1 MEHIAAYQ
9 KQFLDFLNNKKW
21 PSNPERLYA
30 PITYILGLG
39 GKRLRP
45 VLTLMGAN
53 AFGQQTTPA
62 LPAALAVELFHNFT
76 LLHDDIMD
84 DAPLRRGK
92 PTVHTKWD
100 NNLAILSGD
109 ALLIAAYQALEAYE
123 ESLYSQL
130 TRVLSKT
137 AIEVCEGQ
145 QYDMDFEKRTN
156 VSEGEYLHMIK
167 LKTAVLV
174 GCALKMGALIAG
186 ASLKQSEEIY
196 QIGESIGLAFQIQD
210 DYLDAF
216 GDPKSFGKQVGG
228 DIIENKKTYLYIKA
242 LESSDAKQQQE
253 LSNLY
258 NEDYQVENE
267 DKIKRVKA
275 IFKATGAAEKTQQA
289 IKAFTSKAFDILES
303 ISITDSSKSILK
315 DFGIWLM
322 NRRV

>member
-1 MEHIAAYQ
+1 MGHIADYQ

-21 PSNPERLYA
+21 PSNPESLYA
-30 PITYILGLG
+30 PISYILGLG

-53 AFGQQTTPA
+53 AFGQQTAPA

-76 LLHDDIMD
+76 LVHDDIMD

-130 TRVLSKT
+130 TRALNKT

-174 GCALKMGALIAG
+174 GCAFKMGALIAG

-196 QIGESIGLAFQIQD
+196 QIGVSIGIAFQIQD

-228 DIIENKKTYLYIKA
+228 DIIENKKTMLYYLAI
-242 LESSDAKQQQE
+242 E
-253 LSNLY
+253 LGTDIQKKELITLFSTRPQNP
-258 NEDYQVENE
+258 V
-267 DKIKRVKA
+267 DKIKTSCE
-275 IFKATGAAEKTQQA
+275 IFYKTGAQEACRAKVNYYTNQALDQLKILSLNESGKNEIEKFA
-289 IKAFTSKAFDILES
+289 KA
-303 ISITDSSKSILK
+303 
-315 DFGIWLM
+315 LM
-322 NRRV
+322 VRSF

>member
-109 ALLIAAYQALEAYE
+109 ALLIAAYQALEVYE

-228 DIIENKKTYLYIKA
+228 DIIENKKTMLYYLAI
-242 LESSDAKQQQE
+242 E
-253 LSNLY
+253 LGTDTQKKELITLFSTRPQNP
-258 NEDYQVENE
+258 V
-267 DKIKRVKA
+267 DKIKTSCE
-275 IFKATGAAEKTQQA
+275 IFYKTGAQEACRAKVNYYTNQALDQLKALSLNESGKNEIEKFA
-289 IKAFTSKAFDILES
+289 KA
-303 ISITDSSKSILK
+303 
-315 DFGIWLM
+315 LM
-322 NRRV
+322 ARSF

>member
-109 ALLIAAYQALEAYE
+109 AVLIAAYQALEAYE

-228 DIIENKKTYLYIKA
+228 DIIENKKTMLYYLAI
-242 LESSDAKQQQE
+242 E
-253 LSNLY
+253 LGTYAQKKELITLFSTRP
-258 NEDYQVENE
+258 QSPV
-267 DKIKRVKA
+267 DKIKTSCE
-275 IFKATGAAEKTQQA
+275 IFYKTGAQEACRAKVNYYTNQALDQLKALSLNESGKNEIEKFA
-289 IKAFTSKAFDILES
+289 KA
-303 ISITDSSKSILK
+303 
-315 DFGIWLM
+315 LM
-322 NRRV
+322 ARSF

>member
-216 GDPKSFGKQVGG
+216 GDPKSFGKQIGG
-228 DIIENKKTYLYIKA
+228 DIIENKKTMLYYLAIE
-242 LESSDAKQQQE
+242 LGTDAQKKE
-253 LSNLY
+253 LITLFSTRP
-258 NEDYQVENE
+258 QSPV
-267 DKIKRVKA
+267 DKIKTSCE
-275 IFKATGAAEKTQQA
+275 IFYKTGAQEACRAKVNYYTNQALDQLKALSLNESGKNEIEKFA
-289 IKAFTSKAFDILES
+289 KA
-303 ISITDSSKSILK
+303 
-315 DFGIWLM
+315 LM
-322 NRRV
+322 ARSF

>member
-156 VSEGEYLHMIK
+156 VSEGEYLHIIK

-228 DIIENKKTYLYIKA
+228 DIIENKKTMLYYLAIE
-242 LESSDAKQQQE
+242 LGTDAQKKE
-253 LSNLY
+253 LITLFSTRP
-258 NEDYQVENE
+258 QSPV
-267 DKIKRVKA
+267 DKIKTSCE
-275 IFKATGAAEKTQQA
+275 IFYKTGAQEACRAKVNYYTNQALDQLKALSLNESGKNEIEKFA
-289 IKAFTSKAFDILES
+289 KA
-303 ISITDSSKSILK
+303 
-315 DFGIWLM
+315 LM
-322 NRRV
+322 ARSF

>member
-109 ALLIAAYQALEAYE
+109 ALLIAAYQALEVYE

-228 DIIENKKTYLYIKA
+228 DIIENKKTMLYYLAIE
-242 LESSDAKQQQE
+242 LGTDAQKKE
-253 LSNLY
+253 LITLFSTRPQNP
-258 NEDYQVENE
+258 V
-267 DKIKRVKA
+267 DKIKTSCE
-275 IFKATGAAEKTQQA
+275 IFYKTGAQEACRAKVNYYTNQALDQLKALSLNESGKNEIEKFA
-289 IKAFTSKAFDILES
+289 KA
-303 ISITDSSKSILK
+303 
-315 DFGIWLM
+315 LM
-322 NRRV
+322 ARSF

>member
-109 ALLIAAYQALEAYE
+109 AVLIAAYQALEAYE

-228 DIIENKKTYLYIKA
+228 DIIENKKTMLYYLAI
-242 LESSDAKQQQE
+242 E
-253 LSNLY
+253 LGTVAQKKELITLFSTRP
-258 NEDYQVENE
+258 QSPV
-267 DKIKRVKA
+267 DKIKTSCE
-275 IFKATGAAEKTQQA
+275 IFYKTGAQEACRAKVNYYTNQALDQLKALSLNESGKNEIEKFA
-289 IKAFTSKAFDILES
+289 KA
-303 ISITDSSKSILK
+303 
-315 DFGIWLM
+315 LM
-322 NRRV
+322 ARSF

>member
-45 VLTLMGAN
+45 ILTLMGAN

-109 ALLIAAYQALEAYE
+109 ALLIAAYQALEVYE

-216 GDPKSFGKQVGG
+216 GDPKSFGKQIGG
-228 DIIENKKTYLYIKA
+228 DIIENKKTMLYYLAIE
-242 LESSDAKQQQE
+242 LGTDAQKKE
-253 LSNLY
+253 LITLFSTRPQNP
-258 NEDYQVENE
+258 V
-267 DKIKRVKA
+267 DKIKTSCE
-275 IFKATGAAEKTQQA
+275 IFYKTGAQEACRAKVNYYTNQA
-289 IKAFTSKAFDILES
+289 IDQLKALSLNESGKNEIEKFAKA
-303 ISITDSSKSILK
+303 
-315 DFGIWLM
+315 LM
-322 NRRV
+322 ARSF

>member
-109 ALLIAAYQALEAYE
+109 ALLIAAYQALEIYE

-228 DIIENKKTYLYIKA
+228 DIIENKKTMLYYLAI
-242 LESSDAKQQQE
+242 E
-253 LSNLY
+253 LGTDTQKKELITLFSTRPQNP
-258 NEDYQVENE
+258 V
-267 DKIKRVKA
+267 DKIKTSCE
-275 IFKATGAAEKTQQA
+275 IFYKTGAQEACRAKVNYYTNQALDQLKALSLNESGKNEIEKFA
-289 IKAFTSKAFDILES
+289 KA
-303 ISITDSSKSILK
+303 
-315 DFGIWLM
+315 LM
-322 NRRV
+322 ARSF

>member
-1 MEHIAAYQ
+1 MYAA
-9 KQFLDFLNNKKW
+9 
-21 PSNPERLYA
+21 
-30 PITYILGLG
+30 ITYILGLG

-53 AFGQQTTPA
+53 AFGQESTTA

-84 DAPLRRGK
+84 EAPLRRGK

-100 NNLAILSGD
+100 SNLAILSGD
-109 ALLIAAYQALEAYE
+109 ALLIAAFQALETYE
-123 ESLYSQL
+123 KSLHSQL
-130 TRVLSKT
+130 TSVLTKT

-145 QYDMDFEKRTN
+145 QYDMEFEKRTN

-196 QIGESIGLAFQIQD
+196 QIGELIGLAFQIQD

-216 GDPKSFGKQVGG
+216 GDPKSFGKLVGG
-228 DIIENKKTYLYIKA
+228 DIIENKKTMLYYLAIELGTDIQK
-242 LESSDAKQQQE
+242 KE
-253 LSNLY
+253 LSL
-258 NEDYQVENE
+258 
-267 DKIKRVKA
+267 
-275 IFKATGAAEKTQQA
+275 
-289 IKAFTSKAFDILES
+289 
-303 ISITDSSKSILK
+303 ILK
-315 DFGIWLM
+315 PFLLDQIEQKLQ
-322 NRRV
+322 V

>member
-228 DIIENKKTYLYIKA
+228 DIIENKKTMLYYLAI
-242 LESSDAKQQQE
+242 E
-253 LSNLY
+253 LGTVAQKKELITLFSTRP
-258 NEDYQVENE
+258 QSPE
-267 DKIKRVKA
+267 DKIKTSCE
-275 IFKATGAAEKTQQA
+275 IFYKTGAQEACRAKVNYYTNQALDQLKALSLNESGKNEIEKFA
-289 IKAFTSKAFDILES
+289 KA
-303 ISITDSSKSILK
+303 
-315 DFGIWLM
+315 LM
-322 NRRV
+322 ARSF

>member
-109 ALLIAAYQALEAYE
+109 ALLIAAYQALEVYE

-216 GDPKSFGKQVGG
+216 GDPKSFGKQIGG
-228 DIIENKKTYLYIKA
+228 DIIENKKTMLYYLAIE
-242 LESSDAKQQQE
+242 LGTDAQKKE
-253 LSNLY
+253 LITLFSTRPQNPV
-258 NEDYQVENE
+258 N
-267 DKIKRVKA
+267 KIKTSCE
-275 IFKATGAAEKTQQA
+275 IFYKTGAQEACRAKVNYYTNQALDQLKILSLNESGKNEIEKFA
-289 IKAFTSKAFDILES
+289 K
-303 ISITDSSKSILK
+303 
-315 DFGIWLM
+315 GLM
-322 NRRV
+322 VRSF

>member
-1 MEHIAAYQ
+1 MEFTAAYQ
-9 KQFLDFLNNKKW
+9 NQFLDFLNNKKW

-62 LPAALAVELFHNFT
+62 LPAALAIELFHNFT

-84 DAPLRRGK
+84 KAPLRRGK

-100 NNLAILSGD
+100 SNLAILSGD
-109 ALLIAAYQALEAYE
+109 ALLIAAFQALETYE

-156 VSEGEYLHMIK
+156 VKEWEYLHMIK

-216 GDPKSFGKQVGG
+216 GDAKSFGKQVGG
-228 DIIENKKTYLYIKA
+228 DIIENKKTMLYYLAIELGTETQKKELIK
-242 LESSDAKQQQE
+242 L
-253 LSNLY
+253 LSTRPKNP
-258 NEDYQVENE
+258 V
-267 DKIKRVKA
+267 DKIKTSCDLFYK
-275 IFKATGAAEKTQQA
+275 TGAQEACIAKVNYFTNQALDQLKTLPMNESGKKEIEKFA
-289 IKAFTSKAFDILES
+289 KALIARSF
-303 ISITDSSKSILK
+303 
-315 DFGIWLM
+315 
-322 NRRV
+322 

>member
-1 MEHIAAYQ
+1 MESSANYQ
-9 KQFLDFLNNKKW
+9 KQFLDFLNDKKW
-21 PSNPERLYA
+21 PSNPEKLYA
-30 PITYILGLG
+30 AITYILGLG

-53 AFGQQTTPA
+53 AFGQESTTA

-84 DAPLRRGK
+84 EAPLRRGK

-100 NNLAILSGD
+100 SNLAILSGD
-109 ALLIAAYQALEAYE
+109 ALLIAAFQALETYE
-123 ESLYSQL
+123 KSLHSQL
-130 TRVLSKT
+130 TSVLTKT

-145 QYDMDFEKRTN
+145 QYDMEFEKRTN

-196 QIGESIGLAFQIQD
+196 QIGELIGLAFQIQD

-216 GDPKSFGKQVGG
+216 GDPKSFGKLVGG
-228 DIIENKKTYLYIKA
+228 DIIENKKTMLYYLAIDLGTETEK
-242 LESSDAKQQQE
+242 KE
-253 LSNLY
+253 LINLFSTRPK
-258 NEDYQVENE
+258 NPV
-267 DKIKRVKA
+267 DKIKTSCE
-275 IFKATGAAEKTQQA
+275 IFYKTGAQEACRAKVNYFTNQALDQLKTLPLRESGKKEIEKFT
-289 IKAFTSKAFDILES
+289 KAL
-303 ISITDSSKSILK
+303 ISRS
-315 DFGIWLM
+315 F
-322 NRRV
+322 

>member
-1 MEHIAAYQ
+1 MESTANYQ
-9 KQFLDFLNNKKW
+9 KQFLDFLNDKKW

-30 PITYILGLG
+30 AITYILGLG

-53 AFGQQTTPA
+53 AFGQESTAA

-84 DAPLRRGK
+84 EAPLRRGK

-100 NNLAILSGD
+100 SNLAILSGD
-109 ALLIAAYQALEAYE
+109 ALLIAAFQALETYE
-123 ESLYSQL
+123 KSLHSQL
-130 TRVLSKT
+130 TSVLTKT

-145 QYDMDFEKRTN
+145 QYDMEFEKRTN

-196 QIGESIGLAFQIQD
+196 QIGELIGLAFQIQD

-216 GDPKSFGKQVGG
+216 GDPKSFGKLVGG
-228 DIIENKKTYLYIKA
+228 DIIENKKTMLYYLA
-242 LESSDAKQQQE
+242 LELGTDSQKKE
-253 LSNLY
+253 LINLFGTRPK
-258 NEDYQVENE
+258 NPV
-267 DKIKRVKA
+267 DKIKISCE
-275 IFKATGAAEKTQQA
+275 IFFKTGAQEACRAKVNYFTNQA
-289 IKAFTSKAFDILES
+289 LVQLKALSLNESGKNEIKKFTKA
-303 ISITDSSKSILK
+303 
-315 DFGIWLM
+315 LM
-322 NRRV
+322 VRSY

>member
-228 DIIENKKTYLYIKA
+228 DIIENKKTMLYYLAI
-242 LESSDAKQQQE
+242 E
-253 LSNLY
+253 LGTYAQKKELITIFSTRP
-258 NEDYQVENE
+258 QSPV
-267 DKIKRVKA
+267 DKIKTSCE
-275 IFKATGAAEKTQQA
+275 IFYKTGAQEACRAKVNYYTNQALDQLKALSLNESGKNEIEKFA
-289 IKAFTSKAFDILES
+289 KA
-303 ISITDSSKSILK
+303 
-315 DFGIWLM
+315 LM
-322 NRRV
+322 ARSF

>member
-45 VLTLMGAN
+45 ILTLMGAN

-109 ALLIAAYQALEAYE
+109 ALLIAAYQALEVYE

-228 DIIENKKTYLYIKA
+228 DIIENKKTMLYYLAI
-242 LESSDAKQQQE
+242 E
-253 LSNLY
+253 LGTDTQKKELITLFSTRPQNP
-258 NEDYQVENE
+258 V
-267 DKIKRVKA
+267 DKIKTSCE
-275 IFKATGAAEKTQQA
+275 IFYKTGAQEACRAKVNYYTNQALDQLKALSLNESGKNEIEKFA
-289 IKAFTSKAFDILES
+289 KA
-303 ISITDSSKSILK
+303 
-315 DFGIWLM
+315 LM
-322 NRRV
+322 ARSF

>member
-216 GDPKSFGKQVGG
+216 GDPKSFGKQIGG
-228 DIIENKKTYLYIKA
+228 DIIENKKTMLYYLAI
-242 LESSDAKQQQE
+242 E
-253 LSNLY
+253 LGTDTQKKELITLFSTRP
-258 NEDYQVENE
+258 QSPV
-267 DKIKRVKA
+267 DKIKTSCE
-275 IFKATGAAEKTQQA
+275 IFYKTGAQEACRAKVNYYTNQALDQLKALSLNESGKNEIEKFA
-289 IKAFTSKAFDILES
+289 KA
-303 ISITDSSKSILK
+303 
-315 DFGIWLM
+315 LM
-322 NRRV
+322 ARSF

>member
-109 ALLIAAYQALEAYE
+109 AVLIAAYQALEAYE

-228 DIIENKKTYLYIKA
+228 DIIENKKTMLYYLAIE
-242 LESSDAKQQQE
+242 LGTDAQKKE
-253 LSNLY
+253 LITLFSTRP
-258 NEDYQVENE
+258 QSPV
-267 DKIKRVKA
+267 DKIKTSCE
-275 IFKATGAAEKTQQA
+275 IFYKTGAQEACRAKVNYYTNQALDQLKALSLNESGKNEIEKFA
-289 IKAFTSKAFDILES
+289 KA
-303 ISITDSSKSILK
+303 
-315 DFGIWLM
+315 LM
-322 NRRV
+322 ARSF

>member
-45 VLTLMGAN
+45 ILTLMGAN

-109 ALLIAAYQALEAYE
+109 ALLIAAYQALEIYE

-228 DIIENKKTYLYIKA
+228 DIIENKKTMLYYLAI
-242 LESSDAKQQQE
+242 E
-253 LSNLY
+253 LGTDTQKKELITLFSTRPQNP
-258 NEDYQVENE
+258 V
-267 DKIKRVKA
+267 DKIKTSCE
-275 IFKATGAAEKTQQA
+275 IFYKTGAQEACRAKVNYYTNQALDQLKALSLNESGKNEIEKFA
-289 IKAFTSKAFDILES
+289 KA
-303 ISITDSSKSILK
+303 
-315 DFGIWLM
+315 LM
-322 NRRV
+322 ARSF

>member
-174 GCALKMGALIAG
+174 GCALKMGVLIAG

-228 DIIENKKTYLYIKA
+228 DIIENKKTMLYYLAIE
-242 LESSDAKQQQE
+242 LGTDAQKKE
-253 LSNLY
+253 LITLFSTRP
-258 NEDYQVENE
+258 QSPV
-267 DKIKRVKA
+267 DKIKTSCE
-275 IFKATGAAEKTQQA
+275 IFYKTGAKEACRAKVNYYTNQALDQLKALSLNESGKNEIEKFA
-289 IKAFTSKAFDILES
+289 KA
-303 ISITDSSKSILK
+303 
-315 DFGIWLM
+315 LM
-322 NRRV
+322 ARSF

>member
-228 DIIENKKTYLYIKA
+228 DIIENKKTMLYYLAI
-242 LESSDAKQQQE
+242 E
-253 LSNLY
+253 LGTYAQKKELITLFSTRP
-258 NEDYQVENE
+258 QSPV
-267 DKIKRVKA
+267 DKIKTSCE
-275 IFKATGAAEKTQQA
+275 IFYKTGAQEACRAKVNYYTNQALDQLKALSLNESGKNEIEKFA
-289 IKAFTSKAFDILES
+289 KA
-303 ISITDSSKSILK
+303 
-315 DFGIWLM
+315 LM
-322 NRRV
+322 ARSF

>member
-228 DIIENKKTYLYIKA
+228 DIIENKKTMLYYLAIE
-242 LESSDAKQQQE
+242 LGTDAQKKE
-253 LSNLY
+253 LITLFSTRP
-258 NEDYQVENE
+258 QSPV
-267 DKIKRVKA
+267 DKIKTSCE
-275 IFKATGAAEKTQQA
+275 IFYKTGAQEACRAKVNYYTNQALDQLKALSLNESGKNEIEKFA
-289 IKAFTSKAFDILES
+289 KA
-303 ISITDSSKSILK
+303 
-315 DFGIWLM
+315 LM
-322 NRRV
+322 ARSF

>member
-84 DAPLRRGK
+84 EAPLRRGK

-196 QIGESIGLAFQIQD
+196 QMGESIGLAFQIQD

-216 GDPKSFGKQVGG
+216 GDPKSFGKQIGG
-228 DIIENKKTYLYIKA
+228 DIIENKKTMLYYLAIE
-242 LESSDAKQQQE
+242 LGTDAQKKE
-253 LSNLY
+253 LITLFSKRPQNP
-258 NEDYQVENE
+258 V
-267 DKIKRVKA
+267 DKIKTSCE
-275 IFKATGAAEKTQQA
+275 IFYKTGAQEACRAKVNYYTNQA
-289 IKAFTSKAFDILES
+289 IDQLKALSLNESGKNEIEKFAKA
-303 ISITDSSKSILK
+303 
-315 DFGIWLM
+315 LM
-322 NRRV
+322 ARSF

>member
-228 DIIENKKTYLYIKA
+228 DIIENKKTMLYYLAI
-242 LESSDAKQQQE
+242 E
-253 LSNLY
+253 LGTDTQKKELITLFSTRPQNP
-258 NEDYQVENE
+258 V
-267 DKIKRVKA
+267 DKIKTSCE
-275 IFKATGAAEKTQQA
+275 IFYKTGAQEACRAKVNYYTNQALDQLKALSLNESGKNEIEKFA
-289 IKAFTSKAFDILES
+289 KA
-303 ISITDSSKSILK
+303 
-315 DFGIWLM
+315 LM
-322 NRRV
+322 ARSF

>member
-84 DAPLRRGK
+84 EAPLRRGK

-109 ALLIAAYQALEAYE
+109 ALLIAAYQALEVYE

-228 DIIENKKTYLYIKA
+228 DIIENKKTMLYYLAI
-242 LESSDAKQQQE
+242 E
-253 LSNLY
+253 LGTDTQKKELITLFSTRPQNP
-258 NEDYQVENE
+258 V
-267 DKIKRVKA
+267 DKIKTSCE
-275 IFKATGAAEKTQQA
+275 IFYKTGAQEACRAKVNYYTNQALDQLKALSLNESGKNEIEKFA
-289 IKAFTSKAFDILES
+289 KA
-303 ISITDSSKSILK
+303 
-315 DFGIWLM
+315 LM
-322 NRRV
+322 ARSF

>member
-45 VLTLMGAN
+45 ILTLMGAN

-228 DIIENKKTYLYIKA
+228 DIIENKKTMLYYLAIE
-242 LESSDAKQQQE
+242 LGTDAQKKE
-253 LSNLY
+253 LITLFSTRP
-258 NEDYQVENE
+258 QSPV
-267 DKIKRVKA
+267 DKIKTSCE
-275 IFKATGAAEKTQQA
+275 IFYKTGAQEACRAKVNYYTNQALDQLKALSLNESGKNEIEKFA
-289 IKAFTSKAFDILES
+289 KA
-303 ISITDSSKSILK
+303 
-315 DFGIWLM
+315 LM
-322 NRRV
+322 ARSF

>member
-84 DAPLRRGK
+84 EAPLRRGK

-109 ALLIAAYQALEAYE
+109 ALLIAAYQALEVYE

-216 GDPKSFGKQVGG
+216 GDPKSFGKQIGG
-228 DIIENKKTYLYIKA
+228 DIIENKKTMLYYLAIE
-242 LESSDAKQQQE
+242 LGTDAQKKE
-253 LSNLY
+253 LITLFSTRPQNP
-258 NEDYQVENE
+258 V
-267 DKIKRVKA
+267 DKIKTSCE
-275 IFKATGAAEKTQQA
+275 IFYKTGAQEACRAKVNYYTNQALDQLKALSLNESGKNEIEKFA
-289 IKAFTSKAFDILES
+289 KA
-303 ISITDSSKSILK
+303 
-315 DFGIWLM
+315 LM
-322 NRRV
+322 ARSF